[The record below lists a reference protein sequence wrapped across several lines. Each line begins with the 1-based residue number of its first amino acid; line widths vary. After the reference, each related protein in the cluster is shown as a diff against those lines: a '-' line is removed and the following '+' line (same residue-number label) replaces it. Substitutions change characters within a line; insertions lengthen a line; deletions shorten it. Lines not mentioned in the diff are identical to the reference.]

1 MRQDLT
7 IPPIT
12 LDWSS
17 WFSWNDLQRST
28 AIVARQAGVYEVK
41 DRDGSEEA
49 MRLHIG
55 KAGNKQT
62 LQSRVYSMV
71 HGSSHSTGERI
82 LAREVID
89 NLVVRWATTDRP
101 SATEEELHILYR
113 QQHGG
118 KLPTY
123 DLHT

>member
-17 WFSWNDLQRST
+17 WFSWSDLQQST
-28 AIVARQAGVYEVK
+28 AIVARQTGVYEVK
-41 DRDGSEEA
+41 DRDGPEEA

-55 KAGNKQT
+55 KAGNKRT
-62 LQSRVYSMV
+62 LQSRVSAMV
-71 HGSSHSTGERI
+71 HGRSHSTGERI
-82 LAREVID
+82 LAHEVTD

-101 SATEEELHILYR
+101 SAAEEELHILHR
-113 QQHGG
+113 QQHGE